1 MTTMP
6 LLKYISMEL
15 MRRCF
20 HKAIEHNQFD
30 LVKQLIKKGAAI
42 NVTDEGGNTALH
54 KAAIGGNHEIVRLLF
69 ENRAQVNGRN
79 DQGFTALEISVIK
92 GNYYCVFVLIHGG
105 AEVNHSINQKYLFIM
120 PLSLDMWKL

>member
-1 MTTMP
+1 MP
-6 LLKYISMEL
+6 LLKYISMEI
-15 MRRCF
+15 MRGCF

-42 NVTDEGGNTALH
+42 NVTDEAGSTALY
-54 KAAIGGNHEIVRLLF
+54 KAAIGGNHEIVRLLL

-92 GNYYCVFVLIHGG
+92 IRQMAFACGQKMFGG
-105 AEVNHSINQKYLFIM
+105 RQRKMLWPVM
-120 PLSLDMWKL
+120 